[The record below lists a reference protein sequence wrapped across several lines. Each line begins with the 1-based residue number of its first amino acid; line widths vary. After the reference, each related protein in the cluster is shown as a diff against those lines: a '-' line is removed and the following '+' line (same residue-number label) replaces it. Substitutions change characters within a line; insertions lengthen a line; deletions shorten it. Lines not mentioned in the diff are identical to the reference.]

1 MKICNVITIIK
12 NAVKINI
19 FFAISFM
26 VCFLLMSFQVMAED
40 DFSASLSDL
49 SQTIPAG
56 KQNDLPWGR
65 DPFIRPP
72 FGTTDTGKELELTA
86 ILYSSKEPTAVI
98 NKKIVKVSDHI
109 GNQKIVD
116 IKKDYVIL
124 HHDGRSFRL
133 ELVDLIKNPND
144 IKAMR

>member
-1 MKICNVITIIK
+1 MKICSVTKNVK
-12 NAVKINI
+12 NAGAINS
-19 FFAISFM
+19 FFILLSFM
-26 VCFLLMSFQVMAED
+26 VCFLMPFQVMAED

-49 SQTIPAG
+49 NQTIPRG

-65 DPFIRPP
+65 DPFIPPP
-72 FGTTDTGKELELTA
+72 FGITDTEKDFDLTA

-98 NKKIVKVSDHI
+98 NKKIVKVNDNI

-124 HHDGRSFRL
+124 QHDGRSFRL
-133 ELVDLIKNPND
+133 ELLDLIKNPND

>member
-1 MKICNVITIIK
+1 MP
-12 NAVKINI
+12 
-19 FFAISFM
+19 
-26 VCFLLMSFQVMAED
+26 FQVMAED

-49 SQTIPAG
+49 NQTIPRG
-56 KQNDLPWGR
+56 KQSNLPWGR
-65 DPFIRPP
+65 DPFIPPP
-72 FGTTDTGKELELTA
+72 FGITDAGKEFVLTA
-86 ILYSSKEPTAVI
+86 ILYSSKEPTAFI
-98 NKKIVKVSDHI
+98 NKKIVKVNDHI

-124 HHDGRSFRL
+124 QHDGRSFRL

>member
-1 MKICNVITIIK
+1 M
-12 NAVKINI
+12 AV
-19 FFAISFM
+19 
-26 VCFLLMSFQVMAED
+26 D

-49 SQTIPAG
+49 NQTIPKD

-65 DPFIRPP
+65 DPFIPPP
-72 FGTTDTGKELELTA
+72 FGITDTGKGLELTA
-86 ILYSSKEPTAVI
+86 ILYSSKESTAVI
-98 NKKIVKVSDHI
+98 NKKIVKVNDII

-124 HHDGRSFRL
+124 QHDGRSFRL

-144 IKAMR
+144 IEVMR

>member
-1 MKICNVITIIK
+1 MFSIKKPKKIGEILIEMGLITD
-12 NAVKINI
+12 AQ
-19 FFAISFM
+19 FEEALAIGKKSGKRIGRILIDSGL
-26 VCFLLMSFQVMAED
+26 VTEEAIAQA
-40 DFSASLSDL
+40 LSI
-49 SQTIPAG
+49 Q
-56 KQNDLPWGR
+56 
-65 DPFIRPP
+65 
-72 FGTTDTGKELELTA
+72 LTA

-98 NKKIVKVSDHI
+98 NKKIVKINDYI

-124 HHDGRSFRL
+124 QHDRRSFRL